1 MELLGNFFFQLMS
14 RYIDNKFYDLST
26 TVSGPLAGIFVAA
39 GTAALTVYLVMIG
52 IRISTGDSR
61 ESMSSIIFR
70 VAKMVALFAVLSA
83 SIGGAPYFQSEIM
96 GIRNQV
102 LGVFGGGSG
111 ETVYINIDQNLDK
124 MAQKMALI
132 DSVHVGSDV
141 GIADAKS
148 RALTMGLFGQT
159 TPPLVAGMLVLIN
172 ELGMRIA
179 IMLSP
184 IFIAAFMFKKTEGMF
199 FEWIKFIISS
209 TLSLGVLSMVISI
222 MGDLTAKFFLVIETL
237 RTVADMGLNDMPQLQ
252 ESVMI
257 ASFGMVMTGMLCS
270 VPLVVNRIMGAG
282 LDYSGAHTQGMAMGG
297 GGGRGKQSSSNTNS
311 YAGNG
316 NSPGRVSSGGGDS
329 GASNSTSN
337 NASVSNYNN
346 SGAQPYSGGSG
357 GSGHGAVGLRSPQ
370 NNSLQT

>member
-61 ESMSSIIFR
+61 ESMSSIVFR

-83 SIGGAPYFQSEIM
+83 SVGGAPYFQSEIM

-102 LGVFGGGSG
+102 LGVFNGGGSG
-111 ETVYINIDQNLDK
+111 EGVYINIDNSLDK

-132 DSVHVGSDV
+132 DSVNVGSDV

-184 IFIAAFMFKKTEGMF
+184 IFIAAFMFKRTEGMF
-199 FEWIKFIISS
+199 FEWIKFLISS

-257 ASFGMVMTGMLCS
+257 ASFGMVMTGMLCT

-282 LDYSGAHTQGMAMGG
+282 LDYSGSHTQGMAMGTG
-297 GGGRGKQSSSNTNS
+297 SGKQSLSNNNGN
-311 YAGNG
+311 AGNG
-316 NSPGRVSSGGGDS
+316 NRPDRASFGGGDS
-329 GASNSTSN
+329 VASNNTAS

-346 SGAQPYSGGSG
+346 SAAQPYSGGSG
-357 GSGHGAVGLRSPQ
+357 GSVHGAVGLRSPQ
-370 NNSLQT
+370 NSSLQS